1 MPDARADFPHHLEG
15 TSMRLGYEVTINKPV
30 QQVWEYVNN
39 PDNLGL
45 WLNDFV
51 RHERLT
57 GDGSAPTVGDTS
69 KMTYSQGKSEFTMLE
84 EITEV
89 DPPNHMK
96 LFMTSKMF
104 DMEIVNNFEA
114 VDANQTK
121 LFAVAEFVRL
131 GLMMK
136 VIMLFSSK
144 AKMQTD
150 HETQIN
156 KLKAL
161 IEAT

>member
-1 MPDARADFPHHLEG
+1 MELA
-15 TSMRLGYEVTINKPV
+15 YEVTINKPV
-30 QQVWEYVNN
+30 QQVWDYTNN
-39 PDNLGL
+39 PDNFDL

-51 RHERLT
+51 RRELLT
-57 GDGSAPTVGDTS
+57 GDESAPKVGDTTN
-69 KMTYSQGKSEFTMLE
+69 MTYAQGKGEFTMLE

-104 DMEIVNNFEA
+104 DMEIVNDFEA
-114 VDANQTK
+114 VGADQTR
-121 LFAVAEFVRL
+121 LFAGAEFVRL

-136 VIMLFSSK
+136 IIMFFSSK
-144 AKMQTD
+144 SKMQKD